1 MLRPRGWG
9 TEAQEARLLGRR
21 SRASRPV
28 GGKEGRYVEVT
39 NPSAGSRD
47 LFCNRLFKMLNIFAR
62 EIGADTPDELC
73 FAQEPIRFGDCPLGV
88 NPFWLD
94 SIQPVALDRQLA
106 DQDSHAALTLGL
118 PVMGVNPR
126 ADFLAD
132 VPTGMVP
139 HQPQRLLAVGLQQRA
154 DPSEEGG
161 RHRAHGTTLNEANPH
176 LLRVS
181 SKDPVTGEGLRVCVL
196 FREGPLSQSNRLVIG
211 PRLQIGL
218 RQRRLPDFIG
228 EAQYLFRMGRCQAD
242 QPVAL
247 LFLTRTA
254 GRGS

>member
-1 MLRPRGWG
+1 ML
-9 TEAQEARLLGRR
+9 A
-21 SRASRPV
+21 
-28 GGKEGRYVEVT
+28 
-39 NPSAGSRD
+39 SAGSRD
-47 LFCNRLFKMLNIFAR
+47 LFCNRLFKMLNILAR
-62 EIGADTPDELC
+62 EIGADTPDEFC
-73 FAQEPIRFGDCPLGV
+73 FAQEPIRFSDCPLGV
-88 NPFWLD
+88 DPLWLD
-94 SIQPVALDRQLA
+94 SIQPRALDRQLA
-106 DQDSHAALTLGL
+106 EQDSHATLTLGL

-161 RHRAHGTTLNEANPH
+161 RHRAHGTTLTEANPH

-211 PRLQIGL
+211 PRLQSGL
-218 RQRRLPDFIG
+218 RQRRPPDFIG

-254 GRGS
+254 GPGS